1 MELKGEL
8 KEIIFQN
15 EINSYTIAVLETE
28 TEELTVVG
36 YLPFITIG
44 DSLKLEGKY
53 VTHQEYGRQFK
64 IETFEKIMPETLDSL
79 ERYLGNGTIKGV
91 GPATAKRIVDYF
103 REETMYV
110 LKFEPKKL
118 AEVKGITTNRAVEIA
133 TQFNENWELW
143 QIVGFLEKFGIGV
156 QNAKNV
162 YKALGINAIG
172 EIETN
177 PYVLIDVANNVDFKL
192 IDKMALEMGI
202 AQNNE
207 KRIRS
212 GIKYALIR
220 ATYNGHCAV
229 LKENLY
235 EFVKTLLNVDFD
247 DIENSIINMKASKE
261 VYIENREEKTW
272 VYLYYYYMVEENI
285 ASKLLTLDKARNIKK
300 IPHLNKEIKEIE
312 KKTNIFL
319 SEKQKEA
326 IEAVNNNNVC
336 IITGGPGTGKT
347 TIIKSIIELY
357 KKHKKKAVLCA
368 PTGRAAKR
376 MTETTGQE
384 AKTLHRL
391 LEIGKIE
398 DEGNYENIDYDI
410 APLDADVVIVD
421 EMSMVDVFLMN
432 YLVKALYQG
441 TKLILVGDVDQLPSV
456 GPGNVLEDLINSEKI
471 TTITLNKIFRQAA
484 KSKIILNSH
493 RINNGKTFIKKEE
506 LEDEVNE
513 DFFYIKQNNQDAILK
528 EVISLCSGRLKKMGN
543 YDFFK
548 NIQVITPTK
557 KGSLGTKD
565 LNRALQEQLNPAS
578 ESKKEKN
585 VLGTIY
591 RVGDKVMQ
599 VKNNYDIFW
608 ERNTQNISHENGSGV
623 FNGELG
629 IIEKIDD
636 IEKQIKVRF
645 DDDKI
650 VWYQYSELDQLEHAY
665 AITVHKAQRKR
676 I

>member
-162 YKALGINAIG
+162 YKALGINAIE

-312 KKTNIFL
+312 KETNIFL

-398 DEGNYENIDYDI
+398 DKGNYENIDYDI

>member
-1 MELKGEL
+1 
-8 KEIIFQN
+8 
-15 EINSYTIAVLETE
+15 
-28 TEELTVVG
+28 
-36 YLPFITIG
+36 
-44 DSLKLEGKY
+44 
-53 VTHQEYGRQFK
+53 
-64 IETFEKIMPETLDSL
+64 
-79 ERYLGNGTIKGV
+79 
-91 GPATAKRIVDYF
+91 
-103 REETMYV
+103 
-110 LKFEPKKL
+110 
-118 AEVKGITTNRAVEIA
+118 
-133 TQFNENWELW
+133 
-143 QIVGFLEKFGIGV
+143 
-156 QNAKNV
+156 
-162 YKALGINAIG
+162 
-172 EIETN
+172 
-177 PYVLIDVANNVDFKL
+177 
-192 IDKMALEMGI
+192 
-202 AQNNE
+202 
-207 KRIRS
+207 
-212 GIKYALIR
+212 
-220 ATYNGHCAV
+220 
-229 LKENLY
+229 
-235 EFVKTLLNVDFD
+235 
-247 DIENSIINMKASKE
+247 
-261 VYIENREEKTW
+261 
-272 VYLYYYYMVEENI
+272 
-285 ASKLLTLDKARNIKK
+285 
-300 IPHLNKEIKEIE
+300 
-312 KKTNIFL
+312 
-319 SEKQKEA
+319 
-326 IEAVNNNNVC
+326 
-336 IITGGPGTGKT
+336 
-347 TIIKSIIELY
+347 
-357 KKHKKKAVLCA
+357 
-368 PTGRAAKR
+368 

-398 DEGNYENIDYDI
+398 EEGNYENIDYDI

-456 GPGNVLEDLINSEKI
+456 GPGNVLEDLINSKKL

-513 DFFYIKQNNQDAILK
+513 DFFYIKENNQDAILK
-528 EVISLCSGRLKKMGN
+528 EVISLCSGRLRKMGD

-565 LNRALQEQLNPAS
+565 LNRSLQEELNPAS
-578 ESKKEKN
+578 ENKNEKN

-608 ERNTQNISHENGSGV
+608 ERNTQSISHENGSGV

-665 AITVHKAQRKR
+665 AITVHKAQRK
-676 I
+676 

>member
-91 GPATAKRIVDYF
+91 GPATAKRIVDHF

-162 YKALGINAIG
+162 YKALGINAIE
-172 EIETN
+172 EIEAN

-300 IPHLNKEIKEIE
+300 IPHLNKEIKESE
-312 KKTNIFL
+312 KETNIFL

>member
-53 VTHQEYGRQFK
+53 VIHQEYGRQFK

-162 YKALGINAIG
+162 YKALGINAIE
-172 EIETN
+172 EIEAN

-312 KKTNIFL
+312 KETNIFL